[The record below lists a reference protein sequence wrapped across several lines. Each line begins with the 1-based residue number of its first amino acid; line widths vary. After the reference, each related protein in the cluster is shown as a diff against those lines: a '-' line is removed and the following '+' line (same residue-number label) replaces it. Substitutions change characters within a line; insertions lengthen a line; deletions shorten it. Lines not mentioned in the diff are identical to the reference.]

1 MKAFGK
7 VLGLFFLGL
16 LLLVVAL
23 GFALTHLFDP
33 NDYKDEIR
41 QIGSPATRPTW
52 SWT

>member
-23 GFALTHLFDP
+23 GFALTTCSIP
-33 NDYKDEIR
+33 MTTRTKSAR
-41 QIGSPATRPTW
+41 SPATRPTW